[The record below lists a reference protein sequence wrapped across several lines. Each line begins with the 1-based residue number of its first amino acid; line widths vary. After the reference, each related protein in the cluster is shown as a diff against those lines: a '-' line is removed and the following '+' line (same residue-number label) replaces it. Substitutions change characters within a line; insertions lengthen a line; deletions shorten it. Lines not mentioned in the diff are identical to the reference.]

1 MPALPPASLYVHIPW
16 CVRKCPYCDF
26 NSHNRP
32 GEGLPEL
39 AYTNALIEDLDCD
52 LPLLQSRRLQSVFFG
67 GGTPSLF
74 AAESIHTFLQALRDR
89 GLLEADAEITLEA
102 NPGTAE
108 RQRFR
113 DYADAGVNRLSIG
126 VQSFSD
132 ALLRNIGRIHSAAEA
147 HAAIEMARAAGFDSF
162 NIDLMYGLPDQS
174 PLQLSADIN
183 AALEHQPAHISWYQL
198 TIEPN
203 TVFHRRPPQLP
214 DEDATEDAWLHSAGQ
229 LAGLGYENY
238 ETSAWSQPGY
248 ACRHNLNYWRFGD
261 YLGVGAGAHGKI
273 TQDGKI
279 LRTRKTRQP
288 DAYLVCDFSDKRH
301 TTVVPEAELPG
312 EFLMNALRLG
322 EPFSAAQFEQ
332 RTGLSLQCI
341 AEFLHRARDRG
352 LMHEDQLQVT
362 PLGRR
367 YLNELLALL

>member
-113 DYADAGVNRLSIG
+113 DYANAGVNRLSIG

-132 ALLRNIGRIHSAAEA
+132 ALLHNIGRIHSAAEA

-288 DAYLVCDFSDKRH
+288 DAYLACDFSDKRH

-332 RTGLSLQCI
+332 RTGLPLQCI

-352 LMHEDQLQVT
+352 LMHEDRLQVT